1 MPVPEFYR
9 FFRPVLQA
17 LAEKNERSLSQ
28 IESSAVEI
36 MKLGAAELEELLPS
50 GRRTKVNDRV
60 RWAVTYL
67 FKAKCLDRVKP
78 GIYKITKRGEGF
90 LTTAQETIKPSHL
103 NIFPEFVEF
112 YKWEPGTSEK
122 VAPISLESTPEEE
135 IDQAFSRIKEQLV
148 EEILTRVKESS
159 PAYFEWLIVELM
171 LRLGYG
177 AAIGGSG
184 TTLGRSGDG
193 GIDGVIK
200 EDRLGL
206 ENIYLQAKRFTN
218 ESVGRPLLQAFVGAL
233 TGHSATKGVFI
244 TTSKFTQEAQQY
256 ARTLPNIKL
265 SLIDGYQLAHLMVE
279 VNLGVSITKTFELKQ
294 VDSDFFEASGDRS

>member
-1 MPVPEFYR
+1 MAVPVFNT
-9 FFRPVLQA
+9 FFRPVLA
-17 LAEKNERSLSQ
+17 SFVDKSELSISEIEYSASKIMNLSQ
-28 IESSAVEI
+28 SDT
-36 MKLGAAELEELLPS
+36 EELMPS

-67 FKAKCLDRVKP
+67 SKARCLDRVKP
-78 GIYKITKRGEGF
+78 GVYKLTERGRKF
-90 LTTAQETIKPSHL
+90 LRSAPEVIKPSHL
-103 NIFPEFVEF
+103 SEFSEFTDFYRPEEST
-112 YKWEPGTSEK
+112 PNDP
-122 VAPISLESTPEEE
+122 APVLESTPEEE

-256 ARTLPNIKL
+256 AKTLPNIKL